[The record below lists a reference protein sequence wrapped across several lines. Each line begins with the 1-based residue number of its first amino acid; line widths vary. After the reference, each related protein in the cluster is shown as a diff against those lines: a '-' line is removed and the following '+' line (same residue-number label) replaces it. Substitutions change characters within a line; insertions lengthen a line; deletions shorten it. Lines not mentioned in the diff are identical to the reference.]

1 MGERPE
7 SRIHTLAGLARAT
20 YAAFTA
26 DSCRAYSAALVYYST
41 LSVVPLVVMV
51 FALPGLLLR
60 LVSRPAAERLT
71 EAAGEIFG
79 PQLADVL
86 TNALRR
92 VQSQSLAVAAVSLVM
107 LVYSASSGFRFLR
120 YAFRRIWS
128 TEHHGGNEPR
138 SARLRKTVLGRTIDY
153 LFSFGMVL
161 AAPLVAMVGLLI
173 YTLTLFARAVLDDV
187 PLVGVA
193 LGSLLTP
200 LMLLSIYAG
209 IYIFLLWALPPVR
222 LNWREIWLPGLL
234 CAGAVVVTT
243 YGLGLYVR
251 FFSAS
256 SLYGAIGTVFALQI
270 WTYAN
275 ALALFASAELCKLQV
290 RHRRRAATPAASA
303 QAS

>member
-1 MGERPE
+1 MGEHSE
-7 SRIHTLAGLARAT
+7 SRIHTLAGLVRAT

-41 LSVVPLVVMV
+41 LSVVPLVIMV
-51 FALPGLLLR
+51 FALPGLFLS
-60 LVSRPAAERLT
+60 LVSRQAAERLT
-71 EAAGEIFG
+71 RAAGDIFG
-79 PQLADVL
+79 PQLADML
-86 TNALRR
+86 TNTLAR
-92 VQSQSLAVAAVSLVM
+92 VQGQSLAVAGLSLVM
-107 LVYSASSGFRFLR
+107 LVYSASAGFRFLR

-128 TEHHGGNEPR
+128 TERYGNDAPR
-138 SARLRKTVLGRTIDY
+138 GARLRKTVLGRTIDY

-173 YTLTLFARAVLDDV
+173 YMLMLFARAVLNDV
-187 PLVGVA
+187 PLVGAA
-193 LGSLLTP
+193 LGSFLTP

-256 SLYGAIGTVFALQI
+256 SLYGAIGTVFALQL

-275 ALALFASAELCKLQV
+275 ALALFSCAELCKLQV
-290 RHRRRAATPAASA
+290 RDRRRTAALAAST
-303 QAS
+303 QAN